1 MTEDIINR
9 WSVAHHNCS
18 ADHSSRIG
26 ILERMTGTDGRIP
39 ATLERDLGW
48 TLGRIVSGYA
58 VAASDAVGDVPGGLR
73 GYQVLTAV
81 ADGCPGT
88 QLELGRQLGID
99 RSVMTN
105 VLDTIEAAKLIERR
119 PDPADR
125 RARLIQITAA
135 GRRVRD
141 AAAERLAK
149 VEHEVFARLPAA
161 DRKRVRDALC
171 DLAASF
177 YCGGPVLAGD
187 NPCSEAVW
195 TG

>member
-1 MTEDIINR
+1 M
-9 WSVAHHNCS
+9 
-18 ADHSSRIG
+18 
-26 ILERMTGTDGRIP
+26 
-39 ATLERDLGW
+39 LERDLGW
-48 TLGRIVSGYA
+48 VLGRVVNGYA
-58 VAASDAVGDVPGGLR
+58 AAAAAAISDVPGGLR

-125 RARLIQITAA
+125 RARLIGITAA

-141 AAAERLAK
+141 AASEKLAK
-149 VEHEVFARLPAA
+149 VENEVFDRLPAA
-161 DRKRVRDALC
+161 DRKRVRNALRE
-171 DLAASF
+171 LASSF
-177 YCGGPVLAGD
+177 YRGNPELAE
-187 NPCSEAVW
+187 NNVCTEVPSLESSAKVW
-195 TG
+195 SV

>member
-1 MTEDIINR
+1 MARTD
-9 WSVAHHNCS
+9 VAATH
-18 ADHSSRIG
+18 G
-26 ILERMTGTDGRIP
+26 IPE
-39 ATLERDLGW
+39 TLESDLGW
-48 TLGRIVSGYA
+48 ILGRVVNGYA
-58 VAASDAVGDVPGGLR
+58 ATAAAAICDVPGGLR

-119 PDPADR
+119 PDPSDR

-141 AAAERLAK
+141 AAGEKLAK
-149 VEHEVFARLPAA
+149 VEHDVFGRLPAA
-161 DRKRVRDALC
+161 HRKQVRDALRE
-171 DLAASF
+171 LASSF
-177 YCGGPVLAGD
+177 YRG
-187 NPCSEAVW
+187 NPELGEKNACTEIPSLESAAKVW
-195 TG
+195 SV